1 MNSIK
6 VKKKGNEDS
15 ITSAK
20 KTKKGYSRNDHCSR
34 ENQDK
39 NCQTMREGINLYN
52 MKREKN

>member
-6 VKKKGNEDS
+6 VKKKGKEDS

-39 NCQTMREGINLYN
+39 NCQIMRQGINLCKK
-52 MKREKN
+52 KREKF